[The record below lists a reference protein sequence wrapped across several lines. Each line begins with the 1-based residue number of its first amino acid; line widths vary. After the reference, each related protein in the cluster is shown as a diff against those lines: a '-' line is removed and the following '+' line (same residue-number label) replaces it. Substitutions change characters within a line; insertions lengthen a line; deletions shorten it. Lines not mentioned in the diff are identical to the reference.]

1 MLLFKGIEK
10 LKPIKEKKIS
20 LEKEI
25 QTLTENNMN
34 EIFGL
39 DFISSEFA
47 LNNLRI
53 DSLAFDNETNSFVII
68 EYKRDRSFSVI
79 DQGYSYL
86 ALLLNNKADFVL
98 EYNNKMN
105 KNLNRK
111 EDIDWS
117 QSRVIFVA
125 NSYTRY
131 QKEAINFKD
140 LPIELWEFNKYEDNL
155 ISYNPIIS
163 RNPVESIKSIT
174 KNSGEIQKVSSEIKK
189 YKVEDLFKEDWKE
202 SKELFEELREKVLN
216 LDNRIEEVPTK
227 VYIGYKI
234 DKKVIFDINASK
246 NKLELHFYRMEV
258 KDFKDP
264 EKVVTYVEYSMKN
277 WNKHVCKYSV
287 FSSEDIDYALFLIKQ
302 IYNKFY
308 I

>member
-1 MLLFKGIEK
+1 
-10 LKPIKEKKIS
+10 
-20 LEKEI
+20 
-25 QTLTENNMN
+25 
-34 EIFGL
+34 
-39 DFISSEFA
+39 
-47 LNNLRI
+47 
-53 DSLAFDNETNSFVII
+53 
-68 EYKRDRSFSVI
+68 
-79 DQGYSYL
+79 
-86 ALLLNNKADFVL
+86 
-98 EYNNKMN
+98 MN

-216 LDNRIEEVPTK
+216 LDNRIEESPTK
-227 VYIGYKI
+227 NYVGYKI
-234 DKKVIFDINASK
+234 QK
-246 NKLELHFYRMEV
+246 NLLVATHIQKGGLKLELIRVDVE
-258 KDFKDP
+258 DLKDP
-264 EKVVTYVEYSMKN
+264 ENKVKKIDYKKLKFGKM
-277 WNKHVCKYSV
+277 CKYSI